1 VAARRR
7 TTDASSAADVVPAQ
21 PDLRQVDVHVHALA
35 GAKERVVV
43 GHDPEVATRFDQ
55 VEPGI
60 IKIA

>member
-1 VAARRR
+1 MTNARERRIATLVLCGLLAA
-7 TTDASSAADVVPAQ
+7 P
-21 PDLRQVDVHVHALA
+21 A

-43 GHDPEVATRFDQ
+43 GHDPEVAARFDQ